1 MLPRWVVGHDVVIEV
16 PEDVGRRLGS
26 VWDDASQVDGGPS
39 VDVNVWRPVNPHV
52 GNWQEKSVNN
62 VLQLFV
68 LTNNVESDGIW
79 LRWLGG
85 NLTLVDPSVSLLH
98 VFDQENPLV
107 LGVVLRREPLVGCEG
122 LLPGCQDVDIAMS
135 HPGHLG
141 GVFVILASRASSL
154 NILPSVLV
162 LNFSQG
168 RSEMLFFQEL
178 RKHFVVGEDQ
188 SEWGMV

>member
-1 MLPRWVVGHDVVIEV
+1 M
-16 PEDVGRRLGS
+16 
-26 VWDDASQVDGGPS
+26 
-39 VDVNVWRPVNPHV
+39 
-52 GNWQEKSVNN
+52 
-62 VLQLFV
+62 
-68 LTNNVESDGIW
+68 
-79 LRWLGG
+79 RWLGG

-188 SEWGMV
+188 SE